1 MNALILLS
9 ILLSAAL
16 GIARGADLA
25 FGTDA
30 VTGLCTVG
38 SVWWRY
44 AALGAVVL
52 AAVLIGRHC
61 AGKAETVRSR
71 QPLAGVLAFA
81 GAVCF
86 LAAAGA
92 QLAVGLSATSNFV
105 RSILECICA
114 VWLST
119 LGRCW
124 LTPSGWK
131 KPTGGLYLAV
141 AGSVLFYWNVLM
153 RFMENSSS
161 WHRVEPTAMVWQML
175 AALVFLSAMV
185 RALWLPETSNG
196 CQLCEAG
203 ICTFL
208 LCFCWELPRV
218 LVLLF
223 HGITA
228 ADLPE
233 VLFGFGMCCIGALGL
248 FTVARVAGSDGRP
261 AIPRHAVG

>member
-92 QLAVGLSATSNFV
+92 QLAVGLSATSSFV

-161 WHRVEPTAMVWQML
+161 WHRVAPTAAVWQAKAGKRPHPVRRRSGSTL
-175 AALVFLSAMV
+175 PVPVLGAALCSGSGGWSSGRTGPAAGAVCRAGTVLRGSAGRRV
-185 RALWLPETSNG
+185 RRSLRTASGVTKTPS
-196 CQLCEAG
+196 
-203 ICTFL
+203 
-208 LCFCWELPRV
+208 
-218 LVLLF
+218 VLL
-223 HGITA
+223 
-228 ADLPE
+228 
-233 VLFGFGMCCIGALGL
+233 V
-248 FTVARVAGSDGRP
+248 
-261 AIPRHAVG
+261 